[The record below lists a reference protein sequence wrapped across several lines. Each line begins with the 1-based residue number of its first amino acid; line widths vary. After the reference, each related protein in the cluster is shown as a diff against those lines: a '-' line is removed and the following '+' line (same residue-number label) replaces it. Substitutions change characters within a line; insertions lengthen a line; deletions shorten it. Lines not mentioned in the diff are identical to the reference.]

1 MRSSVA
7 AFLKRLGMTPK
18 LNRLLD
24 ERLADGFNDELGHV
38 GERRQLG
45 NGHGDVADVFGG
57 KNLRAM
63 LDAWRHGAV
72 VKNGRIDFAGHCWLL
87 NPSRTRRANEI
98 EPQLGKRVRETIY

>member
-1 MRSSVA
+1 
-7 AFLKRLGMTPK
+7 MTSK

-63 LDAWRHGAV
+63 LMLGGT
-72 VKNGRIDFAGHCWLL
+72 GRSSEWA
-87 NPSRTRRANEI
+87 
-98 EPQLGKRVRETIY
+98 Y

>member
-1 MRSSVA
+1 MLSSGTD
-7 AFLKRLGMTPK
+7 FLERLRMTPK

-24 ERLADGFNDELGHV
+24 ERLADGLNDELGHV

-63 LDAWRHGAV
+63 LGARRHGAV
-72 VKNGRIDFAGHCWLL
+72 VKNGRIDFAGKNGCH
-87 NPSRTRRANEI
+87 ANAVLAFI
-98 EPQLGKRVRETIY
+98 LAGAGA